1 MKLFN
6 ILSGTCMCPANF
18 FALKGK
24 ENMSSLVVNIKSINK
39 CAFCKNWYDPT
50 NSAIAPKSPAIGLW
64 EIKDINQK
72 CMCLKK
78 NIKTPA
84 GSFCSSCFIS
94 KI

>member
-1 MKLFN
+1 
-6 ILSGTCMCPANF
+6 
-18 FALKGK
+18 
-24 ENMSSLVVNIKSINK
+24 MSSLVVNIKHIKK

-50 NSAIAPKSPAIGLW
+50 NSAIVPKSPLIGLW

-78 NIKTPA
+78 NIHMPA
-84 GSFCSSCFIS
+84 NGFCSSGYEP

>member
-1 MKLFN
+1 MA
-6 ILSGTCMCPANF
+6 ST
-18 FALKGK
+18 
-24 ENMSSLVVNIKSINK
+24 VVNIKNMKK

-72 CMCLKK
+72 CMCMKK
-78 NIKTPA
+78 NIQMTA
-84 GSFCSSCFIS
+84 GAFCSSDFIS